1 MKNLKTLLF
10 ATTLMMMLSACE
22 PLVPEA
28 SKVFHDVNVLT
39 MESAEVQSGYTVMV
53 DEGTIVW
60 VGPSDEAAIPEDAEV
75 IEGDYYIMP
84 GLAEMHAHIP
94 STQQNG
100 DYINDVLKL
109 YLSQGITTIRGMLGE
124 EHHLELR
131 QKAADGEII
140 SPRIFTSGPSFSGGS
155 VDNPEQARE
164 MVREQYEAG
173 YDLLKLHPGLQL
185 DEFNAIAEEAN
196 ELGIEFSGHIS
207 LDVGLERSLE
217 AGQGTIDHLD
227 RYMEFLAGDAA
238 DREDPPIIYFG
249 YDLTNDV
256 NEELIDEA
264 ARITAEAGTWNVP
277 TNTLL
282 ENVFHPDYDTQTMQN
297 WPGMDYMPEEMIENW
312 TNYVENVRS
321 GDDYDPEQAERF
333 IEIRNELTAALHEH
347 NAGLM
352 LGADAPQIFNPPGFS
367 GHRELESLVNA
378 GLSPFEALRTATT
391 SVGTY
396 LGEETETGMVQ
407 QGFRADL
414 LVLDSNPLESIPFQD
429 HIMGVLQSGTY
440 YDRDNLDEML
450 EEIQERMNE

>member
-1 MKNLKTLLF
+1 MKYSVFPVFVALTV
-10 ATTLMMMLSACE
+10 MLSSCE
-22 PLVPEA
+22 PLAPEA
-28 SKVFHDVNVLT
+28 SKVFYDVNVLT
-39 MESAEVQSGYTVMV
+39 MEENEVQSAYTVMI
-53 DEGTIVW
+53 DEGRISW
-60 VGPSDEAAIPEDAEV
+60 VGPTDDAVMPDDAEI

-94 STQQNG
+94 SPEQNG
-100 DYINDVLKL
+100 DYMEDALKL
-109 YLSQGITTIRGMLGE
+109 YLSQGITTIRGMLGHE
-124 EHHLELR
+124 RHLELR
-131 QKAADGEII
+131 EKAADGDIT

-155 VDNPEQARE
+155 VDDPEQARE

-173 YDLLKLHPGLQL
+173 YDLLKLHPGLEL
-185 DEFNAIAEEAN
+185 DQFEAIADEAN

-238 DREDPPIIYFG
+238 DRDDPPIIYFG
-249 YDLTNDV
+249 YDLAHDID
-256 NEELIDEA
+256 EDLIDEA
-264 ARITAEAGTWNVP
+264 ARKTAEAGTWNVP

-282 ENVFHPDYDTQTMQN
+282 ENVFHPDYDIETMQD
-297 WPGMDYMPEEMIENW
+297 WPGMEYMPEEMVQNW
-312 TNYVENVRS
+312 TEYVEDVRA
-321 GDDYDPEQAERF
+321 GEDYDPEQAERF

-378 GLSPFEALRTATT
+378 GLSPFEALQTATS

-414 LVLDSNPLESIPFQD
+414 LVLDVNPLESIPFHD
-429 HIMGVLQSGTY
+429 HISGVVMQGNF
-440 YDRDNLDEML
+440 YDRNSLDEML
-450 EEIQERMNE
+450 EGIRERVND